1 MKKPLIRPPA
11 AWAPLL
17 AWADIAWKSFEIAT
31 AAGQVIPIRLARMA
45 AAGTNP
51 SAKDRREMH
60 RMGAEKVT
68 AFSKSGTALAFGM
81 APWATRAALQS
92 IQAGVAFWSSWA
104 RMLNPWT
111 AVTPRRRHIVSG
123 PALRRRNAH
132 AVARVIKASLE
143 PVHAT
148 VTANARRLSRR

>member
-1 MKKPLIRPPA
+1 MTKRLIQPPV
-11 AWAPLL
+11 AWAPTL
-17 AWADIAWKSFEIAT
+17 AWTEIAWKSFEIA
-31 AAGQVIPIRLARMA
+31 AAASQVIPIRLARIA

-51 SAKDRREMH
+51 SAKDRNEMH

-81 APWATRAALQS
+81 APWLARAALESLQS
-92 IQAGVAFWSSWA
+92 GAAFWSTWT
-104 RMLNPWT
+104 RMLTPGT
-111 AVTPRRRHIVSG
+111 AVPQRRGRTG
-123 PALRRRNAH
+123 PAATARRRNTQAM
-132 AVARVIKASLE
+132 ARVIKASLE